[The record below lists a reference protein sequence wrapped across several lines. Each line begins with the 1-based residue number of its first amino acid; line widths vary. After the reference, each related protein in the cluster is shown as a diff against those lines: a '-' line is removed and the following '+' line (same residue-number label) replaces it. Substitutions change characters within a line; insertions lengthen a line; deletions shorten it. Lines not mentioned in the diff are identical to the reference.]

1 MEAGRGVEAVKVS
14 GEGVE
19 GKESGEGVE
28 GGESGE
34 GVRGGGGA
42 SEPYYKRAPVSQGG
56 AVSGGESFNTLVA
69 RSSVITSFPRVSPLK
84 HTLINLSSNI
94 FCFCDKVQ
102 RSYNNDRMFGIE
114 ILE

>member
-1 MEAGRGVEAVKVS
+1 MEAGRGVEAVNVS

-42 SEPYYKRAPVSQGG
+42 REPHYKRAPVSQGG
-56 AVSGGESFNTLVA
+56 AVSGGESFNTLVT
-69 RSSVITSFPRVSPLK
+69 RSSV
-84 HTLINLSSNI
+84 HDYLIPQCLPPQAHIN
-94 FCFCDKVQ
+94 
-102 RSYNNDRMFGIE
+102 
-114 ILE
+114 